1 MKYILTI
8 LLTVVI
14 PVSACAYKYV
24 YSFDN
29 TPISEALLQ
38 ISKDHPE
45 INISFIY
52 KELDNYKTI
61 SKVNSDDTYDAL
73 RQVVG
78 LNPVSIIKKDGS
90 YYIEA
95 LQHGKFRYTGK
106 VEGKDHE
113 PVVAATVMLLSPN
126 DSTVLTYGITDDSGR
141 FSIPCDRQ
149 GIIAKL
155 TSLGY
160 KPTYKNSESF
170 AMGTIVM
177 PELPI
182 KLKTIN
188 VNADNAS
195 LYSDK
200 SVYRP
205 TQRQKN
211 ASQTATDLLARMA
224 IPQLYTRLGSAN
236 VTTAGGEPVAMYID
250 YVPATKDDLK
260 MMRMLDVKSVEY
272 LEFPTDPRFNGN
284 KNVINFRMVKYEYGG
299 YVKALGTENFIV
311 NSGLLQANVRLV
323 KNKMTCDIM
332 GYGSYDHNN
341 HSGFDQTE
349 TFHLPQEDGGVVS
362 FNRESLTQSSKYR
375 QQNYE
380 TSFRALYSDDTFTA
394 NNRIAFGIENT
405 PDNYN
410 DGLVRYSDG
419 MAESSTF
426 HSMIDSKAKYI
437 NYTGNYFYNLRRNNA
452 LSATIDYQYS
462 HTDQKTSYIES
473 NFSPIDNSA
482 NDDTNSGDMRVN
494 YQQSFSSNHS
504 IMTFTRW
511 MYEHNRT
518 RYEGS
523 VEALDNS
530 STLFGQLGASYSY
543 RNRKVSG
550 SIGFGWNWLVTKLNE
565 NKSHSSFPYVD
576 ATFMYVLNKK
586 NSFDFVFHH
595 AVWPPSSNYKSENV
609 VQVSPYLWY
618 TGNPKLASYRS
629 YDIYLYYTFVPSNK
643 FNMTVFG
650 GTWFYGN
657 RYAFVYEATPEGI
670 VRTIQQ
676 PIGSYGHYISG
687 INAKTTQ
694 LDGKLQLSGRVE
706 YNLVHNGKPH
716 NMDRSYVLYY
726 IQALYY
732 LGAFNFAVVY
742 QSKTESDNYD
752 FSSGIWSK
760 NKSNFTIQAG
770 WSNSSWNIA
779 LSVKNIQRWN
789 WKSSYS
795 TMHSD
800 HYSVDKWVID
810 GLSHAM
816 VKLSAT
822 YTFGFGKKVKQ
833 GNDISKQSGSSSGI
847 LK

>member
-1 MKYILTI
+1 
-8 LLTVVI
+8 
-14 PVSACAYKYV
+14 
-24 YSFDN
+24 
-29 TPISEALLQ
+29 
-38 ISKDHPE
+38 
-45 INISFIY
+45 
-52 KELDNYKTI
+52 
-61 SKVNSDDTYDAL
+61 
-73 RQVVG
+73 
-78 LNPVSIIKKDGS
+78 
-90 YYIEA
+90 
-95 LQHGKFRYTGK
+95 
-106 VEGKDHE
+106 
-113 PVVAATVMLLSPN
+113 
-126 DSTVLTYGITDDSGR
+126 
-141 FSIPCDRQ
+141 
-149 GIIAKL
+149 
-155 TSLGY
+155 
-160 KPTYKNSESF
+160 
-170 AMGTIVM
+170 
-177 PELPI
+177 
-182 KLKTIN
+182 
-188 VNADNAS
+188 
-195 LYSDK
+195 
-200 SVYRP
+200 
-205 TQRQKN
+205 
-211 ASQTATDLLARMA
+211 
-224 IPQLYTRLGSAN
+224 
-236 VTTAGGEPVAMYID
+236 
-250 YVPATKDDLK
+250 
-260 MMRMLDVKSVEY
+260 
-272 LEFPTDPRFNGN
+272 
-284 KNVINFRMVKYEYGG
+284 
-299 YVKALGTENFIV
+299 
-311 NSGLLQANVRLV
+311 
-323 KNKMTCDIM
+323 
-332 GYGSYDHNN
+332 
-341 HSGFDQTE
+341 
-349 TFHLPQEDGGVVS
+349 
-362 FNRESLTQSSKYR
+362 
-375 QQNYE
+375 
-380 TSFRALYSDDTFTA
+380 
-394 NNRIAFGIENT
+394 
-405 PDNYN
+405 
-410 DGLVRYSDG
+410 
-419 MAESSTF
+419 
-426 HSMIDSKAKYI
+426 
-437 NYTGNYFYNLRRNNA
+437 
-452 LSATIDYQYS
+452 
-462 HTDQKTSYIES
+462 
-473 NFSPIDNSA
+473 
-482 NDDTNSGDMRVN
+482 
-494 YQQSFSSNHS
+494 
-504 IMTFTRW
+504 

-550 SIGFGWNWLVTKLNE
+550 SIGFGWNWLVTKLND

-800 HYSVDKWVID
+800 HYSTV
-810 GLSHAM
+810 
-816 VKLSAT
+816 
-822 YTFGFGKKVKQ
+822 
-833 GNDISKQSGSSSGI
+833 
-847 LK
+847 